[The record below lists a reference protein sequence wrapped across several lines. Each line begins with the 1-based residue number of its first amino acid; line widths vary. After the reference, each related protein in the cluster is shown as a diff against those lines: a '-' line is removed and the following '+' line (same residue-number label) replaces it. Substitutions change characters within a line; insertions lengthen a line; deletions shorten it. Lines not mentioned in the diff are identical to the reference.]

1 MAIRYNLFIMR
12 HFIIIS
18 LIVLVAGCK
27 SAKKEITVQDV
38 VTGNWLIVYPDHAML
53 NERQRKLYGKVQD
66 SIVNLF
72 GLKLISFNG
81 SGEFLQI
88 DSLYGKHGKWK
99 LMPDNSIAV
108 GMSGRGF
115 DKFKADFANFKKGIL
130 QIIESVELGNE
141 SFSVVWNL
149 KKIEKNDKENFLFEE
164 KNNWWRKKP
173 REPEVFSAANALN
186 KRVVAMLKYYA
197 VYFAMVSRESSYFS
211 PFRVFLPFKYY
222 SHGIGLKDFKEDHPF
237 ANHFFSATEA
247 KTAHQ
252 LIASGMNKIK
262 GEFPSGED
270 FVIEYSKYFDLLAE
284 ELDK

>member
-1 MAIRYNLFIMR
+1 MRYY
-12 HFIIIS
+12 IIS
-18 LIVLVAGCK
+18 SLIILFAGCK
-27 SAKKEITVQDV
+27 SDKKEMTVQDA

-53 NERQRKLYGKVQD
+53 NEKQRELYGKVQD

-81 SGEFLQI
+81 TGEFVQM

-115 DKFKADFANFKKGIL
+115 DKFKADFASFKNGKL
-130 QIIESVELGNE
+130 QIIESVE
-141 SFSVVWNL
+141 SDDRPFSLVWNL
-149 KKIEKNDKENFLFEE
+149 KKIEENDKEHFLFEE

-173 REPEVFSAANALN
+173 SESEATADING
-186 KRVVAMLKYYA
+186 RVVAMLKYYA

-222 SHGIGLKDFKEDHPF
+222 SHGIGLKDFKEDTPF
-237 ANHFFSATEA
+237 ANHFYSASEA

-252 LIASGMNKIK
+252 LIATGMNKIK
-262 GEFPSGED
+262 GQFPSGED
-270 FVIEYSKYFDLLAE
+270 FVIEYSKYFELLAE
-284 ELDK
+284 ALEK

>member
-1 MAIRYNLFIMR
+1 MR
-12 HFIIIS
+12 C
-18 LIVLVAGCK
+18 LVLLLLAFSFAGCK
-27 SAKKEITVQDV
+27 PDKKEITVQDV
-38 VTGNWLIVYPDHAML
+38 VTGNWLIVYPDHVML
-53 NERQRKLYGKVQD
+53 NEKQRKLYGKVQD

-72 GLKLISFNG
+72 GLKLISFNNA
-81 SGEFLQI
+81 GEFVQM

-115 DKFKADFANFKKGIL
+115 DKFKADFAKFKNGTL
-130 QIIESVELGNE
+130 QIIESIESGNE
-141 SFSVVWNL
+141 SFSLVWNL
-149 KKIEKNDKENFLFEE
+149 RKVEKNDKEIFLFEE

-173 REPEVFSAANALN
+173 MEPETAKDIN

-197 VYFAMVSRESSYFS
+197 AYFAMVSRESSYFS

-222 SHGIGLKDFKEDHPF
+222 SHGIGLKDFKEDSPF
-237 ANHFFSATEA
+237 ANHFYSVAEA

-252 LIASGMNKIK
+252 LIATGMHRIK

-270 FVIEYSKYFDLLAE
+270 FVIEYSKYFELLAD
-284 ELDK
+284 ELEK